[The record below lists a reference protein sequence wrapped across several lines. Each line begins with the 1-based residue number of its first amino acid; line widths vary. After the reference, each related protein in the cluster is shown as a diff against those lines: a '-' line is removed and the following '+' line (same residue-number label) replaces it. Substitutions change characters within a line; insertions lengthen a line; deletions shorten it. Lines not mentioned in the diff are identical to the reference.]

1 MSLRKCGNILAEVW
15 ECPCLKCPPSTGPRG
30 LCHGF
35 LRQGRSTS
43 GLPSP
48 AKRRE
53 LPEQEGKF
61 QGDARVVSRTSR
73 SRERAL
79 RAEKKTRRSRDGRVQ
94 RTRSQMDPLDPVLQT
109 GLNRVLDPPFLGR
122 MRSPKRRKRPSQAR
136 PRKRPSGSISLHEG
150 MIERHGLSPLKVP
163 EQEAAFSSW
172 SAPLPV
178 ALQRSFALGKPIVSL
193 SATVTARAVA
203 SKHVLVGIA
212 PGQVAALDRRLLD
225 PRRPSL
231 DDASDRAQ
239 RQAVQRELD
248 EGLQPR
254 TSLCSPAP
262 LLRLRA
268 PSSACAPSGRR
279 HPSSNPPR
287 SSSPSASTCSAAGER
302 HQTSRSF

>member
-1 MSLRKCGNILAEVW
+1 
-15 ECPCLKCPPSTGPRG
+15 
-30 LCHGF
+30 
-35 LRQGRSTS
+35 
-43 GLPSP
+43 
-48 AKRRE
+48 
-53 LPEQEGKF
+53 
-61 QGDARVVSRTSR
+61 
-73 SRERAL
+73 
-79 RAEKKTRRSRDGRVQ
+79 
-94 RTRSQMDPLDPVLQT
+94 
-109 GLNRVLDPPFLGR
+109 
-122 MRSPKRRKRPSQAR
+122 
-136 PRKRPSGSISLHEG
+136 

-248 EGLQPR
+248 EGLQPYQPYLPLQPR
-254 TSLCSPAP
+254 AFASSTRTILGLRTIWSTPSKLESTSLIFAVGIDMFGC
-262 LLRLRA
+262 R
-268 PSSACAPSGRR
+268 
-279 HPSSNPPR
+279 
-287 SSSPSASTCSAAGER
+287 
-302 HQTSRSF
+302 